1 MCGEKEL
8 HVAVGFGVNGEF
20 AVVSCLIWSEIF
32 MESQIELKMEILL
45 EMLKSSDNHLYL
57 VNYLAELLLEST
69 ENKL

>member
-1 MCGEKEL
+1 
-8 HVAVGFGVNGEF
+8 
-20 AVVSCLIWSEIF
+20 